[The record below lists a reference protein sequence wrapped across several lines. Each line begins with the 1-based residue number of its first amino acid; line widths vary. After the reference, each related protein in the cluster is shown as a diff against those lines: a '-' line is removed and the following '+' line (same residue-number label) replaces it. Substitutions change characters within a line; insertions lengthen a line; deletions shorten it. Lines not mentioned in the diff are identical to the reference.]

1 MPAHVPERGDLIWIE
16 FDPVAG
22 HEQGGRRPAVVISTG
37 KYNLRSGLA
46 LVCPVTTKEKGYP
59 YEAALPSGLP
69 VKGVVLADH
78 IRSLDWKSRKFEFIA
93 GLPEKT
99 SENIIALIEALLK

>member
-16 FDPVAG
+16 FDPVEG
-22 HEQGGRRPAVVISTG
+22 HEQGGRRPAVVVSSG
-37 KYNLRSGLA
+37 RYNLRSGLT
-46 LVCPVTTKEKGYP
+46 LVCPVTSKMKGYP
-59 YEAALPSGLP
+59 YEAPLPPGLP

-78 IRSLDWKSRKFEFIA
+78 VRSLDWKSRKFEFIA
-93 GLPEKT
+93 GLPKET